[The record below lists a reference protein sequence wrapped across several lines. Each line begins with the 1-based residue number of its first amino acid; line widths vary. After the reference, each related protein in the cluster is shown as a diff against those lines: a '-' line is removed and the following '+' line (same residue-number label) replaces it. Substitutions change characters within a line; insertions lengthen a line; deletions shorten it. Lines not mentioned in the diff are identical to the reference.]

1 MTGMAAFCT
10 ARAAL
15 VIAGRAM
22 LHAMTDPE
30 LLTFPCDYPI
40 KVMLRAGAELRTHV
54 DAVMARHSGPAVIES
69 ATTRPSAQG
78 NFSAVT
84 YTIRARDAG
93 ADRRAVRRPEGY
105 SGRAD
110 GAVALVRG

>member
-1 MTGMAAFCT
+1 MLAPMTS
-10 ARAAL
+10 
-15 VIAGRAM
+15 
-22 LHAMTDPE
+22 PE

-54 DAVMARHSGPAVIES
+54 DAVMARHSDPAVIES

-84 YTIRARDAG
+84 YTIRARDAAQIAALF
-93 ADRRAVRRPEGY
+93 ADLKDIPGVL
-105 SGRAD
+105 
-110 GAVALVRG
+110 LVL